1 MKLSRLYLLPAL
13 ALAAVGVVGCSD
25 KFDTPPMVVP
35 HTDIEANI
43 TIFDLKKQYWN
54 DDRNYIDT
62 IGLSANGDSLYIKGR
77 IVSSD
82 ESGNIYKALY
92 IQDETGALCMSIDR
106 NNLYNEW
113 RVGQEVIMS
122 VSGMYIGKYNG
133 LQQFGQP
140 EYTEKFGWEAAFMN
154 YEFFKS
160 HARPNGFP
168 DVSKIDTVDI
178 DLGSLPA
185 SGDELIRLQGQ
196 LVRLR
201 NVHFPEADGMTTFSD
216 AEESTNRTVEDADGN
231 TIIMRNSSYADFQPD
246 LLPMGNGDIIGIL
259 GFYGEDWQLLLRSTD
274 DLIGFT
280 TDTSGTEINPY
291 TIEQAIELQG
301 SASGW
306 VTGYIVGA
314 VAPEVT
320 TVTSEADIEWAAPTT
335 LGNTIVIGMTAD
347 TRSIAQCIV
356 MELPQGSALQNTVN
370 LAEHPEALG
379 TQIWVKGKLEN
390 YMGTYGLTGNSGA
403 AGEFKTTL
411 VSGGEGSLFE
421 DFENVSGDEIPDT
434 WTAYNYQGD
443 KDWFINDE
451 NNGNHYASMT
461 GFRGNQPPFETWL
474 VSPALDIDA
483 AGKKVFSFD
492 SQIAAFGGGTNQLQC
507 FVMTT
512 NDPKTAVTTEVTDQ
526 INWASGTSGYSDWT
540 PSGDIDLSN
549 YTGTIFI
556 GFRYYADP
564 SDEYDTWSLDNFRF
578 GIESGTTPDPGPGGD
593 DTPISATRADFET
606 FNGGQPST
614 RYGNNT
620 TTDGWTTEQSA
631 ILWGQEGADN
641 SKGYQTG
648 YFDFIKDPTTGEYMA
663 SACMQG
669 RTDRI
674 GTITSPTITGGC
686 GTLSFNWGKPYG
698 DDNLS
703 FRVDIIQGGSVTK
716 TFTVTG
722 NPAQHEVQ
730 SHSEEINVSGDF
742 SIKFTNLCP
751 SGVDDSSA
759 DRVAIWNV
767 SWTNY

>member
-160 HARPNGFP
+160 HARPNGLP

-280 TDTSGTEINPY
+280 TDTNGTEINPY

-320 TVTSEADIEWAAPTT
+320 TVTSDADIEWAAPTT

-390 YMGTYGLTGNSGA
+390 YMGTYGLTGNSGS

-461 GFRGNQPPFETWL
+461 GFRGTQPPFETWL

-663 SACMQG
+663 SVCMQG

-751 SGVDDSSA
+751 SGVNDSSA
-759 DRVAIWNV
+759 DRVCIWNV

>member
-168 DVSKIDTVDI
+168 DMSKIDTVDI

-216 AEESTNRTVEDADGN
+216 AEENTNRTVEDANGN
-231 TIIMRNSSYADFQPD
+231 TIIMRNSKYADFQPE
-246 LLPMGNGDIIGIL
+246 LLPMGTGDIIGIL

-274 DLIGFT
+274 DLKGFT

-320 TVTSEADIEWAAPTT
+320 TVTSDADIEWAAPTT

-390 YMGTYGLTGNSGA
+390 YMGTYGLTGNSGSSS
-403 AGEFKTTL
+403 EFKTTL

-492 SQIAAFGGGTNQLQC
+492 SKIAAFGGGTNQLQC

-512 NDPKTAVTTEVTDQ
+512 NDPKTATTTEVTDK
-526 INWASGTSGYSDWT
+526 INWATGTSGYSDWT
-540 PSGDIDLSN
+540 PSGDIDLSGFS
-549 YTGTIFI
+549 GTIFI

-564 SDEYDTWSLDNFRF
+564 SDEYDTWSIDNFRF

-663 SACMQG
+663 SVCMQG

-751 SGVDDSSA
+751 SGVNKSSA
-759 DRVAIWNV
+759 DRVCIWNV

>member
-160 HARPNGFP
+160 HARPNGLP

-280 TDTSGTEINPY
+280 TDTNGTEINPY

-320 TVTSEADIEWAAPTT
+320 TVTSDADIEWAAPTT

-390 YMGTYGLTGNSGA
+390 YMGTYGLTGNSGS
-403 AGEFKTTL
+403 AGEFKTTV
-411 VSGGEGSLFE
+411 VSGGVTSLYE
-421 DFENVSGDEIPDT
+421 DFEGGDIPADWSNVVVSGSNDWYTATFSNDT
-434 WTAYNYQGD
+434 
-443 KDWFINDE
+443 
-451 NNGNHYASMT
+451 YAVVT
-461 GFRGNQPPFETWL
+461 GHGGSNPPFEAWL
-474 VSPALDIDA
+474 ISPALNLDEA
-483 AGKKVFSFD
+483 SQKVFSFD
-492 SQIAAFGGGTNQLQC
+492 NQQAGYGGGDDLLEVY
-507 FVMTT
+507 VMTT
-512 NDPKTAVTTEVTDQ
+512 NDPTTANKTNVTDKAA
-526 INWASGTSGYSDWT
+526 WAHSTTTSYSGWT
-540 PSGDIDLSN
+540 ASGDIDLSA
-549 YTGTIFI
+549 YSGTIFI
-556 GFRYYADP
+556 GFRYYAEP
-564 SDEYDTWSLDNFRF
+564 SDKYDNWCIDNFRF
-578 GIESGTTPDPGPGGD
+578 GIESGATPDPGPGGD

-606 FNGGQPST
+606 F
-614 RYGNNT
+614 GNPT
-620 TTDGWTTEQSA
+620 GYYESFTSDDGWVATNCSLLAGTDDPSAENPYFQFIGYVTGSSTEFA
-631 ILWGQEGADN
+631 YA
-641 SKGYQTG
+641 
-648 YFDFIKDPTTGEYMA
+648 P
-663 SACMQG
+663 CMNG
-669 RTDRI
+669 KTSTVGSI
-674 GTITSPTITGGC
+674 VSPTISGGC
-686 GTLSFNWGKPYG
+686 GELSFNYG
-698 DDNLS
+698 FAFSESNNME
-703 FRVDIIQGGSVTK
+703 FRVDIKQNGSVVK
-716 TFTVTG
+716 TFTV
-722 NPAQHEVQ
+722 NDA
-730 SHSEEINVSGDF
+730 SEKAKAYSRTETINVSGDF
-742 SIKFTNLCP
+742 SIEFTNLSP
-751 SGVDDSSA
+751 SSSA
-759 DRVAIWNV
+759 DKNKDRVAIWNV
-767 SWTNY
+767 SWANY

>member
-1 MKLSRLYLLPAL
+1 MPAL

-160 HARPNGFP
+160 HARPNGLP

-280 TDTSGTEINPY
+280 TDTNGTEINPY

-320 TVTSEADIEWAAPTT
+320 TVTSDADIEWAAPTT

-390 YMGTYGLTGNSGA
+390 YMGTYGLTGNSGS
-403 AGEFKTTL
+403 AGEFKTTV

-512 NDPKTAVTTEVTDQ
+512 NDPKTAVNTEVTDQ

-606 FNGGQPST
+606 FGTPSG
-614 RYGNNT
+614 YYNT
-620 TTDGWTTEQSA
+620 FTSSDGWVATNCSLLAGSDDPSAESPYFQFIGYVTGSTTEFA
-631 ILWGQEGADN
+631 YA
-641 SKGYQTG
+641 
-648 YFDFIKDPTTGEYMA
+648 P
-663 SACMQG
+663 CMNG
-669 RTDRI
+669 NTSRA
-674 GTITSPTITGGC
+674 GTIVSPTISGGC
-686 GTLSFNWGKPYG
+686 GELTFNFGIPFNESDPIG
-698 DDNLS
+698 
-703 FRVDIIQGGSVTK
+703 FRVDIKQNGSVVK
-716 TFTVTG
+716 TFNVEGSYTKG
-722 NPAQHEVQ
+722 EAQ
-730 SHSEEINVSGDF
+730 SHTETINVSGDF
-742 SIKFTNLCP
+742 TIEFVNLSP
-751 SGVDDSSA
+751 SQLEENKN
-759 DRVAIWNV
+759 RVCIWNV

>member
-160 HARPNGFP
+160 HARPNGLP

-280 TDTSGTEINPY
+280 TDTNGTEINPY

-320 TVTSEADIEWAAPTT
+320 TVTSDADIEWAAPTT

-390 YMGTYGLTGNSGA
+390 YMGTYGLTGNSGS
-403 AGEFKTTL
+403 AGEFKTTV

-421 DFENVSGDEIPDT
+421 DFENISGDEIPDT

-461 GFRGNQPPFETWL
+461 GFRGTQPPFETWL

-663 SACMQG
+663 SVCMQG

-751 SGVDDSSA
+751 SGVNDSSA
-759 DRVAIWNV
+759 DRVCIWNV

>member
-216 AEESTNRTVEDADGN
+216 AEENTNRTVEDADGN
-231 TIIMRNSSYADFQPD
+231 TIIMRNSKYADFQPE
-246 LLPMGNGDIIGIL
+246 LLPMGTGDIIGIL

-274 DLIGFT
+274 DLKGFT

-320 TVTSEADIEWAAPTT
+320 TVTSDADIEWAAPTT

-390 YMGTYGLTGNSGA
+390 YMGTYGLTGNSGSSS
-403 AGEFKTTL
+403 EFKTTIAT
-411 VSGGEGSLFE
+411 GGVTSLYE
-421 DFENVSGDEIPDT
+421 DFEGGNIPAGWTMIESGGQDWWCRQFDNNYYI
-434 WTAYNYQGD
+434 TASGYREG
-443 KDWFINDE
+443 
-451 NNGNHYASMT
+451 GTA
-461 GFRGNQPPFETWL
+461 RPPFNIWL
-474 VSPALDIDA
+474 ITPALDVA
-483 AGKKVFSFD
+483 SASEKVFSFRTQVNGYG
-492 SQIAAFGGGTNQLQC
+492 STTTELK
-507 FVMTT
+507 VYVLTT
-512 NDPKTAVTTEVTDQ
+512 NDPTTATRTDVTAQAQWPT
-526 INWASGTSGYSDWT
+526 APASGYSSWVE
-540 PSGDIDLSN
+540 SGDIDLSSFS
-549 YTGTIFI
+549 GTIYI
-556 GFRYYADP
+556 GFCYEATEDANYA
-564 SDEYDTWSLDNFRF
+564 TWCMDDFRF
-578 GIESGTTPDPGPGGD
+578 GTSGGTTPDPGPGGD
-593 DTPISATRADFET
+593 DPVAATRADFET
-606 FNGGQPST
+606 FGTPSG
-614 RYGNNT
+614 YYNT
-620 TTDGWTTEQSA
+620 FTSSDGWVATNCSLLAGSDDPSAESPYFQFIGYVTGSTTEFA
-631 ILWGQEGADN
+631 YA
-641 SKGYQTG
+641 
-648 YFDFIKDPTTGEYMA
+648 P
-663 SACMQG
+663 CMNG
-669 RTDRI
+669 NTSRA
-674 GTITSPTITGGC
+674 GTIVSPTISGGC
-686 GTLSFNWGKPYG
+686 GELTFNFGIPFNESDPIG
-698 DDNLS
+698 
-703 FRVDIIQGGSVTK
+703 FRVDIKQNGSVVK
-716 TFTVTG
+716 TFNVEGSYTKG
-722 NPAQHEVQ
+722 EAQ
-730 SHSEEINVSGDF
+730 SHTETINVSGDF
-742 SIKFTNLCP
+742 TIEFVNLSP
-751 SGVDDSSA
+751 SQLA
-759 DRVAIWNV
+759 ENKNRVCIWNV